1 MILETSIDG
10 FCVVGVDG
18 KLLEVNSS
26 LCDITGYSKEELL
39 RMKIIDIE
47 AVETV
52 KQTAQHIDRVMNRG
66 YDRFETK
73 HRRKDG
79 KIIDIEVSSQFCD
92 FEQEKFF
99 FSCFRDITKRKKAEQ
114 ALRESEQKFKTIFD
128 NATDGILVAD
138 PETRK
143 YLTGNKMICQML
155 GYSLEEIKNLEVKDI
170 HPKDSLSE
178 DLRKFEKVLKREI
191 RLSEDVPVRRK
202 DGSIFYVDI
211 NTSFLVLG
219 GKECLMGIFRDITER
234 KKGEEALRE
243 SENKYRTLVEN
254 IPQKIFFKDKNSVY
268 VSCNDNLARDLKIK
282 SEEIAGKTDY
292 DLAPKE
298 LAEKYRADD
307 KRIIETGQTEDIE
320 EGYIQ
325 DGREVIIHTV
335 KTPVKDEQGNVIGVL
350 GIFRDITERKK
361 AEESVRKSEE
371 KYRKLFEE
379 TTDAIFV
386 ADAETGILTDC
397 NYAAS
402 ELVGREKS
410 ELIGKHQRI
419 LHPPQEIE
427 GEFSRTF
434 KQHLREKNGQI
445 LEAQVITKKGEIRDV
460 EIRADITEFE
470 GKKLVLFGMF
480 RDITE
485 RKQAEEALRQSEEQY
500 RSVVENISIGVSII
514 SPKMEILAMNRQMR
528 EWCPDIDVSKKPICY
543 KSFNKP
549 SRDDICSYCP
559 TYKSLKDGQ
568 VHESITE
575 TPAGDEIE
583 NWRIISSPI
592 KDKDGKVIAVI
603 EMTEEI
609 TEQKK
614 AEEALRKSK
623 ERYKALFEGAAEG
636 ILVVDIETKEFKYAN
651 PALCRMLGYTEKEIK
666 GMRVHDF
673 HPEESLEYVLSE
685 FEAQARGE
693 KILSPGIPCLRK
705 DGTIM
710 YADIKT
716 GKIIMDRRECN
727 LGFFTDITEHKR
739 IKADLEN
746 YKDKVLKAQKH
757 AYIGSMG
764 AIVAHQVNQPLT
776 KINILLD
783 RAIEQIEEA
792 SSSPVAL
799 KNVKEGLDE
808 VKNAASIIQ
817 KFRQYSKN
825 SALES
830 VGKVNVSAVADKIV
844 SVLSER
850 ATRTNMRIAIKGLGD
865 LPEVEANEM
874 ALEQIF
880 LIIIQNAIEAAD
892 GRKRHKLDITGKFA
906 DGNIELRFADDCCG
920 IAPENLDRIFEPFF
934 STKTEDMGL
943 GLGLDIVQ
951 QLLISYGGEIRVE
964 SQLGKGTTFYVTV
977 PASNTLK
984 S

>member
-1 MILETSIDG
+1 
-10 FCVVGVDG
+10 
-18 KLLEVNSS
+18 
-26 LCDITGYSKEELL
+26 
-39 RMKIIDIE
+39 MKIIDIE
-47 AVETV
+47 VLETAE
-52 KQTAQHIDRVMNRG
+52 QIAQHIDNAMKQG

-99 FSCFRDITKRKKAEQ
+99 FSCFRDITKRKKAEE
-114 ALRESEQKFKTIFD
+114 ALQLERSKLATILGSME
-128 NATDGILVAD
+128 DGVYIVD
-138 PETRK
+138 QNENIQ
-143 YLTGNKMICQML
+143 YVN
-155 GYSLEEIKNLEVKDI
+155 S
-170 HPKDSLSE
+170 
-178 DLRKFEKVLKREI
+178 VLKKEFGEPEGRKCYDYFHDRKEVCPWCKNK
-191 RLSEDVPVRRK
+191 DVFAGKTVRWEWYSFKNQQTYDLIETPLRNP
-202 DGSIFYVDI
+202 DGSI
-211 NTSFLVLG
+211 SKL
-219 GKECLMGIFRDITER
+219 KIFRDITER

-292 DLAPKE
+292 DLVPKE

-320 EGYIQ
+320 ESYIQ

-335 KTPVKDEQGNVIGVL
+335 KKPVKDEQGNVIRVL
-350 GIFRDITERKK
+350 GI
-361 AEESVRKSEE
+361 
-371 KYRKLFEE
+371 
-379 TTDAIFV
+379 
-386 ADAETGILTDC
+386 
-397 NYAAS
+397 
-402 ELVGREKS
+402 
-410 ELIGKHQRI
+410 
-419 LHPPQEIE
+419 
-427 GEFSRTF
+427 
-434 KQHLREKNGQI
+434 
-445 LEAQVITKKGEIRDV
+445 
-460 EIRADITEFE
+460 
-470 GKKLVLFGMF
+470 F

-500 RSVVENISIGVSII
+500 RSVVENIGIGVCII
-514 SPKMEILAMNRQMR
+514 SPKMEILAMNRQLR
-528 EWCPDIDVSKKPICY
+528 ELFPDIDVSKKPICY

-592 KDKDGKVIAVI
+592 KDKDGKVIAAI

-614 AEEALRKSK
+614 AEDALRKSK
-623 ERYKALFEGAAEG
+623 ERYKALFESATEG
-636 ILVVDIETKEFKYAN
+636 IVIVDIETKEFKYAN

-746 YKDKVLKAQKH
+746 YKDKILKAQKH

-764 AIVAHQVNQPLT
+764 AIVA
-776 KINILLD
+776 
-783 RAIEQIEEA
+783 
-792 SSSPVAL
+792 
-799 KNVKEGLDE
+799 
-808 VKNAASIIQ
+808 
-817 KFRQYSKN
+817 
-825 SALES
+825 
-830 VGKVNVSAVADKIV
+830 
-844 SVLSER
+844 
-850 ATRTNMRIAIKGLGD
+850 
-865 LPEVEANEM
+865 NE
-874 ALEQIF
+874 F
-880 LIIIQNAIEAAD
+880 
-892 GRKRHKLDITGKFA
+892 T
-906 DGNIELRFADDCCG
+906 
-920 IAPENLDRIFEPFF
+920 
-934 STKTEDMGL
+934 
-943 GLGLDIVQ
+943 
-951 QLLISYGGEIRVE
+951 LISME
-964 SQLGKGTTFYVTV
+964 
-977 PASNTLK
+977 
-984 S
+984 